1 MEIYNS
7 DQTPGL
13 SFLGMWEPGD
23 TEKNFSC
30 LSSHQLWEL
39 CQRKWETDPSLSVG
53 DKFYSGLWQQRTKWG
68 SFDIPN
74 LIVLQILRK
83 SQLDKIYF
91 QNSNLTE
98 TNKQTKTNAK
108 DFEEELVFIILL
120 LWEVLIPWSL
130 PWGRYTYVI
139 HLTTNL
145 INWDSMPT
153 FRDLCQLNLCFISCI
168 KETFYF
174 LSLFIGT
181 EVSRGYESHIVCT
194 IMCECLLHL
203 YWYKLLLKYYSSV
216 NP

>member
-1 MEIYNS
+1 MEVYNS

-98 TNKQTKTNAK
+98 TNKNKCKGLWGVTCIYHPASLRSIDT
-108 DFEEELVFIILL
+108 LVTAMRKVHIC
-120 LWEVLIPWSL
+120 
-130 PWGRYTYVI
+130 YTSDNQSNKLGFYANFQRP
-139 HLTTNL
+139 LTT
-145 INWDSMPT
+145 
-153 FRDLCQLNLCFISCI
+153 
-168 KETFYF
+168 
-174 LSLFIGT
+174 
-181 EVSRGYESHIVCT
+181 
-194 IMCECLLHL
+194 
-203 YWYKLLLKYYSSV
+203 
-216 NP
+216 